1 MNIKKLLFGLCVLSV
16 LTGAC
21 SDDDIKDKVNGDFVY
36 VTLSEKELNAPAS
49 GGELTFTIT
58 SDKPWTLS
66 GNKSWCSVS
75 PTNGTA
81 GETVVTVKI
90 NSEPTLAADR
100 NTVLNISGNP
110 LMVTQKRAGALTV
123 NPDKYSIP
131 LSGDNIHMVLAA
143 EADASVNIPK
153 EYQSWVSKVA
163 TGDKTKVNL
172 AISPAKS
179 KIEIRRGEVIVKA
192 KDQRADTIKIYQ
204 SANSKLVLE
213 DKNKIVPNNIAG
225 FYVELNSPMIY
236 DVKIPETSTW
246 LKPTDASERLREDR
260 ISFTPEAISGEDN
273 RESMIIFTNRY
284 TQQSDT
290 INICQTADGSL
301 LLMKSQFNLTA
312 QGDTISIRM
321 KPTEYTTEVI
331 GGVVWMD
338 KIVIP
343 ATRAAGFPKDSVRIL
358 VRPNYTPN
366 ERTGRVVFTETA
378 TGISDTLKIH
388 QAEGPKAQPVAN
400 GERAMIASYNTK
412 FKSEATE
419 KIERKG
425 VLVSWRWLTSDPE
438 DIAFDIY
445 RSEAGGEF
453 IKLNDAP
460 IATSSNYK
468 DLTADVTKV
477 NEYQVRQTGSE
488 QVLCSYTFT
497 PQMAQNFYRTIK
509 LNTQVPDP
517 SLVYKAGDAQVADLD
532 GDGENEIVL
541 KREVLPTDNT
551 SDTLQP
557 GTMLLEAYKLDG
569 TFMWQIDLGPNIR
582 QGAHYSP
589 YIVYDLDGDG
599 RAEIAIRTSE
609 GTVFGDGVEI
619 GDVDGDG
626 ITRYVNDVKGTSC
639 YGMIM
644 EGPEF
649 LSIIDGASGAEL
661 ARTDYIPRGAKSTW
675 KDYWGD
681 DWGNRIDRFLMGVG
695 HFNGSTPSVF
705 MCRGYYKNFQI
716 VALDFRGGEL
726 RKRWHFNT
734 QPGYPTYAGQGNH
747 NLSVGDVDND
757 GMDEIIYGACAIDH
771 DGTGLYSTGLGH
783 GDALHLGDFDP
794 TRPGLEVFDC
804 HEEPNQYG
812 SIGSEFRDA
821 ASGKLIFGYP
831 GEGKDVGRCLIADID
846 PETPGCEI
854 WSARPDEHLYSCKGV
869 LLSKPT
875 PTLEGT
881 TIKGSTSINMAIWW
895 SGSLNRQMLDR
906 TFVQSYTD
914 GCLFEGCSEFGVK
927 TINGSKAN
935 PCFYGDIWGD
945 WREEM
950 IYVND
955 DDTELR
961 IFTTDFETEYRFH
974 PLMDDHIYR
983 LSATHQNIGYNQPTH
998 TGFYL
1003 GSDLIKK

>member
-1 MNIKKLLFGLCVLSV
+1 MNIKKLLFGLCVLSL

-21 SDDDIKDKVNGDFVY
+21 SDDDIEDNVNGDFVY
-36 VTLSEKELNAPAS
+36 VTLSQKELNATAS

-58 SDKPWTLS
+58 SEKPWTLS
-66 GNKSWCSVS
+66 GAKSWCNVS
-75 PTNGTA
+75 PTTGVA
-81 GETVVTVKI
+81 GETAVSVKI
-90 NSEPTLAADR
+90 TAEPTLAADR
-100 NTVLNISGNP
+100 NAVLNISGNP
-110 LMVTQKRAGALTV
+110 LLVTQKRAGALTV

-131 LSGDNIHMVLAA
+131 LAGDNIHLLLSA

-153 EYQSWVSKVA
+153 EYQNWISKVA

-172 AISPAKS
+172 SISPAKS
-179 KIEIRRGEVIVKA
+179 KIDIRRGEVIIKA

-204 SANSKLVLE
+204 SADSKLVLE
-213 DKNKIVPNNIAG
+213 DKNKVVPNNTAA
-225 FYVELNSPMIY
+225 FYVELNSPVIY
-236 DVKIPETSTW
+236 DVKIPEGSSW
-246 LKPTDASERLREDR
+246 LKTAEASERLREDR
-260 ISFTPEAISGEDN
+260 ISFTPEAITGDDN

-284 TQQSDT
+284 TQESDT

-301 LLMKSQFNLTA
+301 LLMKSQYDLSA
-312 QGDTISIRM
+312 QGDTIAIRM
-321 KPTEYTTEVI
+321 KPTQYTTEVI
-331 GGVVWMD
+331 GGVIWME
-338 KIVIP
+338 KIVAP
-343 ATRAAGFPKDSVRIL
+343 ATRSAEFPKDTLRIL

-366 ERTGRVVFTETA
+366 VRTGRVVFTETA
-378 TGISDTLKIH
+378 TGISDTLKIR
-388 QAEGPKAQPVAN
+388 QAEGPRVQPVAN

-412 FKSEATE
+412 FWDANAE

-425 VLVSWRWLTSDPE
+425 VLVSWRWLTTDPD
-438 DIAFDIY
+438 DIAFDVY

-453 IKLNDAP
+453 VKLNETP
-460 IATSSNYK
+460 ITTSSNYK

-477 NEYQVRQTGSE
+477 NEYQVRQSNSD

-497 PQMAQNFYRTIK
+497 PQMAQTFYRTIK
-509 LNTQVPDP
+509 LNTHVPDP

-532 GDGENEIVL
+532 GDGENEILL
-541 KREVLPTDNT
+541 KREVMPTDNT

-557 GTMLLEAYKLDG
+557 GSMLLEAYKLDG
-569 TFMWQIDLGPNIR
+569 TFMWQIDLGPNLR

-589 YIVYDLDGDG
+589 FIVYDLDGDG
-599 RAEIAIRTSE
+599 RAEIAVRTSE

-626 ITRYVNDVKGTSC
+626 ITRYVNEVPGTPC
-639 YGMIM
+639 YAMVM

-649 LSIIDGASGAEL
+649 LSIIDGATGAEL
-661 ARTDYIPRGAKSTW
+661 ARTDYIPRGPKSTW
-675 KDYWGD
+675 MDYWGD
-681 DWGNRIDRFLMGVG
+681 NWGNRIDRFLMGVG
-695 HFNGSTPSVF
+695 YFNGTTPSVF

-726 RKRWHFNT
+726 HKRWHFNT
-734 QPGYPTYAGQGNH
+734 QPNYPTYAGQGNH
-747 NLSVGDVDND
+747 NLAVGDVDGD

-783 GDALHLGDFDP
+783 GDAIHLGKFDP
-794 TRPGLEVFDC
+794 SRSGLQVLDC
-804 HEEPNQYG
+804 HEEYKQYRNAAT
-812 SIGSEFRDA
+812 EFRDA
-821 ASGKLIFGYP
+821 ASGALIFGVP
-831 GEGKDVGRCLIADID
+831 GGTDIDVGRCLVADID

-854 WSARPDEHLYSCKGV
+854 WSSHPGGNLYSCKGV
-869 LLSKPT
+869 LLNKKAPTSKAG
-875 PTLEGT
+875 GT
-881 TIKGSTSINMAIWW
+881 TYNMAIWW
-895 SGSLNRQMLDR
+895 SGSLNRQLLDYAM
-906 TFVQSYTD
+906 VQSYTD
-914 GCLFEGCSEFGVK
+914 GRLFEGGKDFGVK
-927 TINGSKAN
+927 TINGSKSN

-950 IYVND
+950 IYASE

-961 IFTTDFETEYRFH
+961 IFTTDFETQYRFH

-1003 GSDLIKK
+1003 GSDLVKK